1 MTIRIRRTGLF
12 LAAGFLLILPELKG
26 ADAAEAGLF
35 KKKETKSILKPALI
49 VPPTDDLDQNSNS
62 KHEQESAL
70 FLAIAPEIPEQVEFC
85 GKTIDLRRSDLRERF
100 DREMLAMMY
109 MHSTTLT
116 LLKRANRYFPVI
128 EPILK
133 ANGIPDDI
141 KYLACIESS
150 LNPRAISTAKAV
162 GMWQFMPE
170 TARQFGLEVSDD
182 VDQRYDVALETQ
194 AACDYLKGAYQKYG
208 DWPTA
213 CASYNTGTARVS
225 NELERQGVNSGLDL
239 WLVEET
245 QRYVFRIL
253 TCKEFFKDP
262 KKYGFYIK
270 SEQLYQ
276 PMMFKDTI
284 VSGRVADWVS
294 FAKEAG
300 ISFYDL
306 KSNNSW
312 IRNDSL
318 PNPELRSYKVAIPL
332 KESLFFDKN
341 NLVVHQKNWVTDKKK

>member
-1 MTIRIRRTGLF
+1 
-12 LAAGFLLILPELKG
+12 
-26 ADAAEAGLF
+26 
-35 KKKETKSILKPALI
+35 
-49 VPPTDDLDQNSNS
+49 
-62 KHEQESAL
+62 
-70 FLAIAPEIPEQVEFC
+70 
-85 GKTIDLRRSDLRERF
+85 
-100 DREMLAMMY
+100 MLAMMY

-150 LNPRAISTAKAV
+150 LNPRAISTVKAV

-170 TARQFGLEVSDD
+170 TARQFGLEVTDD

-194 AACDYLKGAYQKYG
+194 AACDYLKAAYNRYG

-225 NELERQGVNSGLDL
+225 SELERQGVQSGLDL
-239 WLVEET
+239 WLVDET

-262 KKYGFYIK
+262 KKYGFFIK
-270 SEQLYQ
+270 GEQLYQ
-276 PMMFKDTI
+276 PILYKDTI
-284 VSGRVADWVS
+284 VSGRVADWVG
-294 FAKEAG
+294 FAKQAG

-306 KSNNSW
+306 KANNSW

-318 PNPELRSYKVAIPL
+318 PNLEMKSYKVALPL
-332 KESLFFDKN
+332 KESLFFDKYN
-341 NLVVHQKNWVTDKKK
+341 IVVHQKNWVTDKKK